1 MNLKQAFA
9 VLTALYTNAKCQLP
23 EAFETLKA
31 LTKDDVTPNNLSELS
46 KSWYLSIEKPLKT
59 LETIGKFNEVVIIT
73 EEQVSALKAFSEQR
87 ISLGL
92 MDVSHQ
98 ESPDA
103 FDDYAFEL
111 ICQKFE
117 TSLQN
122 HQLDSPRLL
131 AFLSTCDGDSFDYIV
146 SLCENYLLTFDEDDD
161 EESDEDTQENDEDE
175 NDEGEDDDEEDC
187 FFDSD
192 EEELHP
198 VLAWC
203 EELRNIRNESIFD
216 NTLLA
221 QRQSLWK
228 KLSEEIDAQ
237 EIKEEAK
244 VLIKA
249 VIKKQMTK
257 LERLSVFA
265 SILSE

>member
-1 MNLKQAFA
+1 MDLNKAFT
-9 VLTALYTNAKCQLP
+9 VLTALYTNAKCKLP
-23 EAFETLKA
+23 EAIKTLQA
-31 LTKDDVTPNNLSELS
+31 LTNDCVNLDNLDTLS
-46 KSWYLSIEKPLKT
+46 RDWYTTVERPLKT
-59 LETIGKFNEVVIIT
+59 LDNSGKFNKVIIIS
-73 EEQVSALKAFSEQR
+73 EEQISALKVFSEHR

-92 MDVSHQ
+92 NDASHE
-98 ESPDA
+98 ESTDA

-122 HQLDSPRLL
+122 HQLDRQLLL
-131 AFLSTCDGDSFDYIV
+131 AFLSTCDRDSFDYLV

-161 EESDEDTQENDEDE
+161 EESDEDTQENG
-175 NDEGEDDDEEDC
+175 EGEDDDEEDD

-203 EELRNIRNESIFD
+203 GELRDIRNGSVFD
-216 NTLLA
+216 ETILT
-221 QRQSLWK
+221 QRRTLWK
-228 KLSEEIDAQ
+228 KLSEEIDVQ
-237 EIKEEAK
+237 EINEEAK

-257 LERLSVFA
+257 LERLNVFA